1 MQARMNTYIL
11 WSANLDEDDKF
22 QHSKLWML
30 FLGINKDRSKFEV
43 WLWLLLYLNWIPD
56 VHFSFSVQCF
66 SNTEWSR
73 FLHLMTQLA
82 RRGLQFLPT
91 MSCKF
96 TVRGIHKAWLLL
108 NFLGLQKSLPT
119 PCIRQQGVS
128 WCQGMKELENGF

>member
-1 MQARMNTYIL
+1 MRARMNTYIL

-30 FLGINKDRSKFEV
+30 YLGINKYTSNLKFGCDCYCIWTE
-43 WLWLLLYLNWIPD
+43 YLMSI
-56 VHFSFSVQCF
+56 SLSQCNAF